1 VEHRQPNAYLSLGW
15 GEAVSETPPAKRKRS
30 LPASWEER
38 TGLAPNVA
46 VVDTGPLYAAVDRG
60 DQDHLRSVA
69 VLQQQGLRLVIPA
82 LVIAEAC
89 YLIGTRLGPV
99 IEARFVATLA
109 DFDVRAPEPSDW
121 KRIGA
126 LVDQYGDFPLG
137 GIDASVVALAERLRT
152 RLIITL
158 DRRHFGA
165 VRSASGQP
173 FELLPTLRRG
183 H

>member
-1 VEHRQPNAYLSLGW
+1 MAAQPCPLT
-15 GEAVSETPPAKRKRS
+15 AVSETQPARRKQS

-38 TGLAPNVA
+38 RRLAPNVA
-46 VVDTGPLYAAVDRG
+46 VVDSGPLYAAVDR
-60 DQDHLRSVA
+60 DDEDHRRSVA
-69 VLQQQGLRLVIPA
+69 VLQQPGLRLVIPA

-89 YLIGTRLGPV
+89 YLIGTRLGPTV
-99 IEARFVATLA
+99 EARFVATLA
-109 DFDVRAPEPSDW
+109 DFDVRVPEPSDW

-126 LVDQYGDFPLG
+126 LVDQYADFPLG

-152 RLIITL
+152 RVIVTL